1 MTVNSKTSGVRS
13 KSLLYFLLSF
23 IVALLLT
30 LLLKEPGFTTTQ
42 VYVLFLLFFATGLWV
57 TEAIPAFA
65 VSLFIIA
72 YLVFALGNKHINPE
86 PRDVSHYVHTFS
98 DSIIWLLLGGFFLAK
113 ALAKTKLDEVMFRY
127 TIKVA
132 GTNPRHIFICIM
144 IFTMTV
150 STLLSNTATTTMVLA
165 AVMPLINAIDKKSGL
180 VKALL
185 LGIPVASTA
194 GGIATII
201 GTPANAIATGAL
213 DRQGIKVEFLDWMI
227 YGVPITLILTAVI
240 CFVLIKKYLK
250 DTTPVSTA
258 FLDAPKESNDKES
271 RRQRKIVI
279 VVIFVTVGLWLTTS
293 WHGLGVASICA
304 LPLVVL
310 TATGVLT
317 GKDVQSLAWDTLLL
331 VAGGLALGAGLTD
344 SGLMDHYGQMLTSL
358 HLNDIVMVSILGFL
372 AMLIATVMTNSTT
385 TALLLPIS
393 MAILPT
399 LKLEVALIVSIS
411 SSAALLLLAS
421 SPSNAIV
428 FNTGLLSQKEFRP
441 GGIVVG
447 LLGPL
452 LAILWVLLIT

>member
-1 MTVNSKTSGVRS
+1 
-13 KSLLYFLLSF
+13 
-23 IVALLLT
+23 
-30 LLLKEPGFTTTQ
+30 
-42 VYVLFLLFFATGLWV
+42 
-57 TEAIPAFA
+57 
-65 VSLFIIA
+65 
-72 YLVFALGNKHINPE
+72 
-86 PRDVSHYVHTFS
+86 
-98 DSIIWLLLGGFFLAK
+98 
-113 ALAKTKLDEVMFRY
+113 
-127 TIKVA
+127 
-132 GTNPRHIFICIM
+132 
-144 IFTMTV
+144 MTV

-165 AVMPLINAIDKKSGL
+165 AVMPLINAIDKKFGL

-227 YGVPITLILTAVI
+227 YGVPITLILTAVT
-240 CFVLIKKYLK
+240 CFVLIKKYIK

-258 FLDAPKESNDKES
+258 FLDAPKESSDKES
-271 RRQRKIVI
+271 TLQRKIVI
-279 VVIFVTVGLWLTTS
+279 AVIVVTVGLWLTTS
-293 WHGLGVASICA
+293 WHGLKVASICA

-358 HLNDIVMVSILGFL
+358 HLNNIVLISILGFL
-372 AMLIATVMTNSTT
+372 AMLTATVMTNSTA
-385 TALLLPIS
+385 TALLLPIC

-428 FNTGLLSQKEFRP
+428 FNTGFLSQKEFRL